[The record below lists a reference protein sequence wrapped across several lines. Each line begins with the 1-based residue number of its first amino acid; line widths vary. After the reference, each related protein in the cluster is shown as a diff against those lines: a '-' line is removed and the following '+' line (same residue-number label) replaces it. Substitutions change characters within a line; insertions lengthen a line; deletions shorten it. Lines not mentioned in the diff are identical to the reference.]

1 MFQRFKNFRK
11 LRKWYVVKLKLV
23 DARLYFV
30 SIFVGL
36 LTGLVAVPYHYCLYY
51 FFNLRSEFFASRPE
65 WYWHISLFLFF
76 WAVLIFVSWLV
87 MKMPLITGGGIPQ
100 TRAAIN
106 GRITYKHP
114 FIELVS
120 KFFGGI
126 LSVSAGLSLGREG
139 PSVQIGCMWDALWHA
154 GHVFYVVNESNCLLP
169 VPVPVL
175 RLRLRRRW
183 LLHCLSSN
191 PSNVLMLPKPLLLPC
206 WPV

>member
-65 WYWHISLFLFF
+65 WYWHIPLFLFF

-139 PSVQIGCMWDALWHA
+139 PSVQIGSYATTT
-154 GHVFYVVNESNCLLP
+154 
-169 VPVPVL
+169 
-175 RLRLRRRW
+175 R
-183 LLHCLSSN
+183 SST
-191 PSNVLMLPKPLLLPC
+191 
-206 WPV
+206 

>member
-65 WYWHISLFLFF
+65 WYWHIPLFLFF

-87 MKMPLITGGGIPQ
+87 WKRPLITEEVFLKHVLPSTG
-100 TRAAIN
+100 A
-106 GRITYKHP
+106 TYKHP

-126 LSVSAGLSLGREG
+126 LSGFGRIIAGT
-139 PSVQIGCMWDALWHA
+139 
-154 GHVFYVVNESNCLLP
+154 
-169 VPVPVL
+169 
-175 RLRLRRRW
+175 
-183 LLHCLSSN
+183 
-191 PSNVLMLPKPLLLPC
+191 
-206 WPV
+206 